1 MSAASKSNSCKCPI
15 CGGGAHWTVMKTGRV
30 SITHG
35 ACGVQ
40 VFARGDEADELMRD
54 RFIGAGADVQDVT
67 NVQEGEGDKPNV
79 TYVQDG
85 GGFDVWQS

>member
-1 MSAASKSNSCKCPI
+1 
-15 CGGGAHWTVMKTGRV
+15 MKTGRV

-54 RFIGAGADVQDVT
+54 RFIGQAAEAVT
-67 NVQEGEGDKPNV
+67 NVNV
-79 TYVQDG
+79 REPEAAAPQRTYVEE
-85 GGFDVWQS
+85 GGFDIWQS